1 MKEQCPKCGNW
12 VEGKKVAT
20 FARKMTRGVVK
31 KGSAVATGMAIG
43 SIIPGAGTI
52 IGGALGLAASALM
65 DDSVNEVADLVEDIA
80 FDETEY
86 EFTCPK
92 CGKHWSRKNTELSI
106 NDSSKDITEIKNEYS
121 YFFNHKREIL
131 DNHNSFYSYITKN
144 VFSNIMK
151 FVSDKHIFVNL

>member
-20 FARKMTRGVVK
+20 FARKMTRGAVK

-65 DDSVNEVADLVEDIA
+65 EDTVNGAAD
-80 FDETEY
+80 F
-86 EFTCPK
+86 
-92 CGKHWSRKNTELSI
+92 G
-106 NDSSKDITEIKNEYS
+106 TEI
-121 YFFNHKREIL
+121 
-131 DNHNSFYSYITKN
+131 
-144 VFSNIMK
+144 
-151 FVSDKHIFVNL
+151 